1 MRVRAPKDFWSGLM
15 FIGFAGVALVVVRD
29 YSLGTAIRMGPGY
42 FPLLL
47 GLVLAGIGGILVV
60 RSVAVDGAPVERL
73 QVRPLASIV
82 IGVVL
87 FGALLER
94 LGLVVVLV
102 AAVVVSA
109 LASRES
115 RPVEVAAL
123 ATALAVFSVA
133 VFVYGLRLPL
143 PLWPAL

>member
-15 FIGFAGVALVVVRD
+15 FIAFAGVALLAARD
-29 YSLGTAIRMGPGY
+29 YSLGTAVRMGPGY

-47 GLVLAGIGGILVV
+47 GLALACIGGVLVV
-60 RSVAVDGAPVERL
+60 RSVVIAGEPVDRL
-73 QVRPLASIV
+73 HLRPLVV
-82 IGVVL
+82 IAIGTVL
-87 FGALLER
+87 FATLLER
-94 LGLVVVLV
+94 LGLAV
-102 AAVVVSA
+102 ALAAVVVVSA

-115 RPVEVAAL
+115 RPLEVAAL
-123 ATALAVFSVA
+123 AAVLVVFSVA

>member
-15 FIGFAGVALVVVRD
+15 FIGFAGVALVAARD
-29 YSLGTAIRMGPGY
+29 YSLGSAVRMGPGY

-47 GLVLAGIGGILVV
+47 GLVLAFIGGLLVV
-60 RSVAVDGAPVERL
+60 RSVAIDGAPVDRL

-82 IGVVL
+82 IGVML
-87 FGALLER
+87 FGALLEW

-109 LASRES
+109 LASRQS

>member
-15 FIGFAGVALVVVRD
+15 FIAFAAVALLAARH
-29 YSLGTAIRMGPGY
+29 YSPGTPVRMGPGY
-42 FPLLL
+42 FPMLL
-47 GLVLAGIGGILVV
+47 GVVLAFIGGVLVV
-60 RSVAVDGAPVERL
+60 RSVVIAGAPVGL
-73 QVRPLASIV
+73 LHMRPLVVIA

-87 FGALLER
+87 FGILLER
-94 LGLVVVLV
+94 LGLAVAL
-102 AAVVVSA
+102 AAVVAVSA

-115 RPVEVAAL
+115 RPLEVVAL
-123 ATALAVFSVA
+123 AAVLVVFSVA

>member
-15 FIGFAGVALVVVRD
+15 FIAFAAVALIAARD
-29 YSLGTAIRMGPGY
+29 YSLGSTVRMGPGY

-47 GLVLAGIGGILVV
+47 GLVLACIGGLLVV
-60 RSVAVDGAPVERL
+60 RSLAIDGEPVDPL

-82 IGVVL
+82 VGVAL

-94 LGLVVVLV
+94 LGLAVVLV

-115 RPVEVAAL
+115 RPVEVAGLTA
-123 ATALAVFSVA
+123 ALAVVSVA

>member
-15 FIGFAGVALVVVRD
+15 FIGFAGVALVAARD
-29 YSLGTAIRMGPGY
+29 YSLGSAVRMGPGY

-47 GLVLAGIGGILVV
+47 GLVLACIGGLLVV
-60 RSVAVDGAPVERL
+60 RSVAVDGAPVDRL

-123 ATALAVFSVA
+123 ATALAFFSVA